1 VLAKR
6 SQKSGVRIQNGKKDR
21 SFHDLLEGLLRA
33 VASGLALELS
43 SRQIEQL
50 ATHFALLL
58 RWNEKI
64 NLTSVRKP
72 EEIATRH
79 FEESLFLATLL
90 PPPAGLL
97 VDIGSGAGFPGLPL
111 KIVWPSAK
119 TVLLEPNNKKATFLK
134 EVIRACGLKEI
145 TVRTERLEQAMAEDL
160 AGQASLVTMRAV
172 AATPELL
179 RDVRSLLMPGGR
191 AALFVSDR
199 DAAELAKHPAFQWEP
214 PAAIPHS
221 DRRVILLG
229 RS

>member
-6 SQKSGVRIQNGKKDR
+6 SQKSGVTSQKKSWGD
-21 SFHDLLEGLLRA
+21 SSPGLPEDLLRSAIAGLRLDLGSQQFA
-33 VASGLALELS
+33 QFAA
-43 SRQIEQL
+43 
-50 ATHFALLL
+50 HFSLLL

-111 KIVWPSAK
+111 KIVWPSVNA
-119 TVLLEPNNKKATFLK
+119 VLLEPNNKKATFLK
-134 EVIRACGLKEI
+134 EVIRHCGLEGIK
-145 TVRTERLEQAMAEDL
+145 VRTERLEEAAADL
-160 AGQASLVTMRAV
+160 AGRAALATIRAV

-191 AALFVSDR
+191 AAFFVSER

-214 PAAIPHS
+214 PASIPHTT
-221 DRRVILLG
+221 RRVILLG
-229 RS
+229 QR

>member
-1 VLAKR
+1 MLAKR
-6 SQKSGVRIQNGKKDR
+6 SQKSGVTSQKK
-21 SFHDLLEGLLRA
+21 SWGNSSAGSPEALLRSA
-33 VASGLALELS
+33 MAGLRLDLGSQQFA
-43 SRQIEQL
+43 QF
-50 ATHFALLL
+50 AAHFSLLL

-64 NLTSVRKP
+64 NLTAVRKP

-111 KIVWPSAK
+111 KIVWPSAE

-134 EVIRACGLKEI
+134 EVIRHCGLKGIE
-145 TVRTERLEQAMAEDL
+145 VRTERLQEAVASDL
-160 AGQASLVTMRAV
+160 AGRAALATIRAV

-191 AALFVSDR
+191 AAFFVGEK
-199 DAAELAKHPAFQWEP
+199 DASELAKHPAFQWDL
-214 PAAIPHS
+214 PASIPHS